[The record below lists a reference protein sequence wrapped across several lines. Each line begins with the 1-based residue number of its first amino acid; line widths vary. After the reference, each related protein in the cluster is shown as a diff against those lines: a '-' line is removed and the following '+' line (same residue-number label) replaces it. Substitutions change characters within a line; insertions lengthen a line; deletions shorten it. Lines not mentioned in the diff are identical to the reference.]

1 MAIEEERV
9 KEREIGEERGRKRV
23 GGVEGDQGKEKEG
36 GERREREGDVRVRE
50 KREGDGG
57 REDKLLYLAE
67 R

>member
-23 GGVEGDQGKEKEG
+23 GGVEGDQGREKEG